1 MKTIEVLFQKSN
13 RMEIKTTYPIQFAK
27 QTILT
32 NDEEVNINTPSGFI
46 IVSITET
53 LPLIDLRKTISDL
66 KLLRDGKE

>member
-32 NDEEVNINTPSGFI
+32 NDEVVDINTPSGFV
-46 IVSITET
+46 IVSITEI
-53 LPLIDLRKTISDL
+53 LPFVEINSCDDNKKITPFN
-66 KLLRDGKE
+66 